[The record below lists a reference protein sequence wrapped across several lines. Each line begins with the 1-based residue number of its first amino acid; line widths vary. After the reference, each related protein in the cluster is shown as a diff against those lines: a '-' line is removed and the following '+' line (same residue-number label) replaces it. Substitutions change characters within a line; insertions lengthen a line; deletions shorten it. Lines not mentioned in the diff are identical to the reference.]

1 MKLIFFLVMML
12 FLVIGLLQPSGYFA
26 LFVVVMTYLYM
37 GLFVERRSSIHMM
50 FFLGFSTFIFLP
62 AILNWYYLDVGFT
75 LYFISFVSSIFFLFM
90 TRGTKVCQFY
100 KRNSVVYFYALA
112 CIFSLCLIVL
122 GRGGAMSGLF
132 AFILILMSLS
142 FDQGEFRRNL
152 LVFLAFFLV
161 FSAYVL
167 FSWGGFGRTVV
178 VGWLLLA
185 SLQFAY
191 SINFNVNKYVF
202 ALIPGL
208 AATLLSSRSILDLEF
223 KGFEAA
229 LSDSAYGPYRLASS
243 FIEHFDRRGYDFAG
257 FFDQIVFTFF
267 VFVPRDIWPS
277 KPYGFGFEYTVRHLD
292 AYLVDAGHSIAS
304 TLIGDHIYYLGY
316 FGVIT
321 SLIIM
326 AILAMAVNFL
336 YRIKGLNGNGVLL
349 FSASMMV
356 LIWGGMT
363 SFSARVVLP
372 SIVFVVLFLVFRRFL
387 TRRVKF
393 VWGS

>member
-1 MKLIFFLVMML
+1 MKLIFFLVLML
-12 FLVIGLLQPSGYFA
+12 FWVIGLLQPSGYFA

-90 TRGTKVCQFY
+90 TRGTRVYQFS
-100 KRNSVVYFYALA
+100 KRNSAVYVYGIA
-112 CIFSLCLIVL
+112 CVLSLCLISL
-122 GRGGAMSGLF
+122 GSGGTMNGLF
-132 AFILILMSLS
+132 AFVLILMSLS
-142 FDQGEFRRNL
+142 FEQGEFRRNL

-167 FSWGGFGRTVV
+167 FSWGGFGRAVV

-229 LSDSAYGPYRLASS
+229 LSDSAYSPYRLASS
-243 FIEHFDRRGYDFAG
+243 FIEHFERRGYDFAG

-356 LIWGGMT
+356 LVWGGMT
-363 SFSARVVLP
+363 SFSARVALP
-372 SIVFVVLFLVFRRFL
+372 SIVFVVLFLVLRRFL

-393 VWGS
+393 VLGS